1 MKDGDRIGTG
11 WRTDKK
17 SVDSFSKQRS
27 KEAKPEQPRKLFA
40 SFLLFLDKGMSRSD
54 LLCDLFKSSKI
65 LELSTDEQL
74 WRYSAPCLM
83 SAGKDCSPSPSLL
96 KLVMKLPVTSVKVV
110 SAFKHLKASIFQY
123 TDKLKKI

>member
-1 MKDGDRIGTG
+1 VKGGGRNGAG

-17 SVDSFSKQRS
+17 SVSSFSKERS
-27 KEAKPEQPRKLFA
+27 KNKALFA
-40 SFLLFLDKGMSRSD
+40 SFLLFSEACLEATFYVIY
-54 LLCDLFKSSKI
+54 LKI
-65 LELSTDEQL
+65 ANTLELSTDEQS

-110 SAFKHLKASIFQY
+110 PAFRHLKAYIFQY
-123 TDKLKKI
+123 ADKIQKV